1 MMRIKVIFLFT
12 IFSNYTSFFQRDNLF
27 FEPYGSM
34 MAINSNQFPMDYEM
48 VLKEEGNDQQVKN
61 EEEEDHRIR
70 FLRKKRMIPWERY
83 VYFSK
88 PLIPP

>member
-1 MMRIKVIFLFT
+1 
-12 IFSNYTSFFQRDNLF
+12 
-27 FEPYGSM
+27 

-48 VLKEEGNDQQVKN
+48 GLKEEGNDQQVKN

>member
-27 FEPYGSM
+27 FDSSENM
-34 MAINSNQFPMDYEM
+34 MAIISNQFPMDYEM
-48 VLKEEGNDQQVKN
+48 GLKEEGNDQQVKN

-70 FLRKKRMIPWERY
+70 LLKKRGMIPWERY
-83 VYFSK
+83 VYFF
-88 PLIPP
+88 